1 MLYVFVNMFVK
12 LNFHVFKSLPPKFML
27 SHFGRRYNFRILP
40 KTVNLAMTIPR
51 LGSAGHRHR
60 PLHDFGY
67 VALDIVGTIPE
78 DNGIYTCR
86 ATNGLGYDETSAIL
100 KTSRECRVAWG
111 PLCG

>member
-1 MLYVFVNMFVK
+1 MHHLTF
-12 LNFHVFKSLPPKFML
+12 LTPS
-27 SHFGRRYNFRILP
+27 S
-40 KTVNLAMTIPR
+40 
-51 LGSAGHRHR
+51 GHRHR

-100 KTSRECRVAWG
+100 KTSREYSKAVLNCWMHKLRDKLYNCAV
-111 PLCG
+111 